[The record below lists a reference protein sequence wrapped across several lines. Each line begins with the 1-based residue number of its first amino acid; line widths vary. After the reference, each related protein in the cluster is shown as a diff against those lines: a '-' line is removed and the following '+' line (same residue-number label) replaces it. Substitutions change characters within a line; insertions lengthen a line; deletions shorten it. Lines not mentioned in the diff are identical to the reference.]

1 MNGAGLLV
9 DTLVRAGVRRIFS
22 LSGNQIMP
30 VYDACI
36 DVDLS
41 IVHVRHESAAVH
53 MADAWAQITG
63 EIGVALVTAG
73 PGFANALSALFSAR
87 HSESPVLLLSGDSP
101 VAADGAGAF
110 QEMPQIDLVHPLVKT
125 ARRPDRA
132 GRIGHDVAAAIAC
145 ARSGRPGPVHVA
157 LPFDVLDAPAGE
169 GCRVRAAELA
179 RRPHAFPGP
188 VADDVAGRLA
198 RAKRP
203 IVLTGPSLNRSRASA
218 RIAAIETALHVPV
231 VAMESP
237 RGLRDPALGTFAD
250 VLAASD
256 LVVLLGKAVDFSV
269 GFARPPVLDPAAEL
283 VVIDPDH
290 RMIDRAYRI
299 AGRRVVVSA
308 CADPDFAADALV
320 SAVPA
325 IVAAGSGAS
334 DPAWCAEVADAIAN
348 RSVAVETGAVG
359 TVAGAAVAA
368 AAAAEAGAAG
378 SGVVEPAAA
387 EADVVEPAAAE
398 ADVVEPAATE
408 ADVVEPAATEADV
421 VEPAAAEVGVV
432 EPAAAEPGAVES
444 ATVESATAKPGAV
457 ESATVESATAKPGAV
472 ESATVESAT
481 ARSGAV
487 ESNAVEPA
495 ARFHPR
501 LLCEAVQRVLD
512 AADEAILIC
521 DGGEFGQWA
530 QASCTAPVR
539 IVNGLSGAI
548 GGGLCHALAAKLARP
563 RATVIAMMG
572 DGTAGFHLAELD
584 TAVRE
589 GAAFVTVVGNDFR
602 WNAEHQI
609 QLRDYG
615 PDRLIGCDLA
625 PTARYDLAA
634 AGLGCHGEHVTDP
647 SGLDAA
653 LARALAS
660 GRPACLNV
668 EIDGVAAPVFSRGA
682 VSAGH

>member
-9 DTLVRAGVRRIFS
+9 DTLVRAGVRRLFS

-36 DVDLS
+36 DTGIS

-63 EIGVALVTAG
+63 EVGVALVTAG

-101 VAADGAGAF
+101 VAADGDGAF
-110 QEMPQIDLVHPLVKT
+110 QEMRQLDLSRPLVKT
-125 ARRPDRA
+125 VQRPGRA
-132 GRIGHDVAAAIAC
+132 EEVGHDVAVAISH

-157 LPFDVLDAPAGE
+157 LPFDVLNATAGDAH
-169 GCRVRAAELA
+169 RVEAAELD
-179 RRPHAFPGP
+179 RRPRALPGP
-188 VADDVAGRLA
+188 VADDVAGRIA

-203 IVLTGPSLNRSRASA
+203 VVLTGPCLNRSRAGA
-218 RIAAIETALHVPV
+218 RVAALEAALRAPV

-237 RGLRDPALGTFAD
+237 RGLRDPALGTFSG

-256 LVVLLGKAVDFSV
+256 LVVLLGKAIDFSV
-269 GFARPPVLDPAAEL
+269 GFARPPAVDAAADL
-283 VVIDPDH
+283 VVIDPDT

-299 AGRRVVVSA
+299 AGRRVAASA
-308 CADPDFAADALV
+308 CADPDLAADALIAAAP
-320 SAVPA
+320 AVIA
-325 IVAAGSGAS
+325 SGPGAP
-334 DPAWCAEVADAIAN
+334 DAAWCGEVADAIAD
-348 RSVAVETGAVG
+348 RAAAEAAAVEA
-359 TVAGAAVAA
+359 AAVE
-368 AAAAEAGAAG
+368 AAAAEAAT
-378 SGVVEPAAA
+378 VETAAA
-387 EADVVEPAAAE
+387 ETAAVGTGAAE
-398 ADVVEPAATE
+398 T
-408 ADVVEPAATEADV
+408 
-421 VEPAAAEVGVV
+421 
-432 EPAAAEPGAVES
+432 AV
-444 ATVESATAKPGAV
+444 
-457 ESATVESATAKPGAV
+457 
-472 ESATVESAT
+472 
-481 ARSGAV
+481 
-487 ESNAVEPA
+487 
-495 ARFHPR
+495 RFHPR

-512 AADEAILIC
+512 AAAEPILVC

-563 RATVIAMMG
+563 RATVVAMMG

-589 GAAFVTVVGNDFR
+589 GAAFVAVIGNDFR

-609 QLRDYG
+609 QLREYG

-625 PTARYDLAA
+625 PSARYDLAA

-647 SGLDAA
+647 TGLDAA

-668 EIDGVAAPVFSRGA
+668 EIDGVAAPVFSRKAGP
-682 VSAGH
+682 AGH

>member
-9 DTLVRAGVRRIFS
+9 DTLARAGVRRIFS

-36 DVDLS
+36 DAGPS

-101 VAADGAGAF
+101 VAADEDGAF
-110 QEMPQIDLVHPLVKT
+110 QEMRQIDLTRPLVKT
-125 ARRPDRA
+125 ARRPIRVE
-132 GRIGHDVAAAIAC
+132 RLGHDVAAAIAC

-157 LPFDVLDAPAGE
+157 LPFDVLNATAGDTH
-169 GCRVRAAELA
+169 RVGAAELD
-179 RRPHAFPGP
+179 RRPRSLPGP
-188 VADDVAGRLA
+188 VANDIAGRIA
-198 RAKRP
+198 RARRP
-203 IVLTGPSLNRSRASA
+203 IVLTGPCMNRSRAGA
-218 RIAAIETALHVPV
+218 RVAALEAALRAPV

-237 RGLRDPALGTFAD
+237 RGLRDPALGTFSD

-256 LVVLLGKAVDFSV
+256 LVVLLGKAIDFSV
-269 GFARPPVLDPAAEL
+269 GFARPPAVDAAADL
-283 VVIDPDH
+283 VVIDPDN
-290 RMIDRAYRI
+290 RMIDRAHRI
-299 AGRRVVVSA
+299 AGGRVVVSA
-308 CADPDFAADALV
+308 CADADFAADALTAAA
-320 SAVPA
+320 SAVIA
-325 IVAAGSGAS
+325 TGSGAS
-334 DPAWCAEVADAIAN
+334 DPAWCDEVADAIAD
-348 RSVAVETGAVG
+348 RTAAGTTVAGTVAAEAAAVETVAVET
-359 TVAGAAVAA
+359 
-368 AAAAEAGAAG
+368 
-378 SGVVEPAAA
+378 
-387 EADVVEPAAAE
+387 
-398 ADVVEPAATE
+398 
-408 ADVVEPAATEADV
+408 
-421 VEPAAAEVGVV
+421 
-432 EPAAAEPGAVES
+432 
-444 ATVESATAKPGAV
+444 ATAETGF
-457 ESATVESATAKPGAV
+457 
-472 ESATVESAT
+472 
-481 ARSGAV
+481 
-487 ESNAVEPA
+487 
-495 ARFHPR
+495 RFHPR

-512 AADEAILIC
+512 TAAEPILVC

-563 RATVIAMMG
+563 RATIVAMMG
-572 DGTAGFHLAELD
+572 DGTAGFHFTELD

-589 GAAFVTVVGNDFR
+589 GAAFVTVIGNDFR

-625 PTARYDLAA
+625 PSARYDLAA

-647 SGLDAA
+647 TGLDAA
-653 LARALAS
+653 LSRALAS

-668 EIDGVAAPVFSRGA
+668 EIDGVAAPVFSRKAGP
-682 VSAGH
+682 AGH

>member
-36 DVDLS
+36 DVDIS

-101 VAADGAGAF
+101 VAADGNGAF
-110 QEMPQIDLVHPLVKT
+110 QEMPQIDLTRPLVKT
-125 ARRPDRA
+125 VRRPGRA
-132 GRIGHDVAAAIAC
+132 ERIGHDVAAAIAC
-145 ARSGRPGPVHVA
+145 ARSGRLGPVHVA

-179 RRPHAFPGP
+179 RRPRALPGP
-188 VADDVAGRLA
+188 TADDVAGRIA

-203 IVLTGPSLNRSRASA
+203 IVLTGPSLNRSRAGA
-218 RIAAIETALHVPV
+218 RIAALETALHVPV

-269 GFARPPVLDPAAEL
+269 GFARPPAVDAAAEL
-283 VVIDPDH
+283 VVIDPDN

-299 AGRRVVVSA
+299 AGSRVVVSA

-320 SAVPA
+320 AAAPA

-348 RSVAVETGAVG
+348 RSV
-359 TVAGAAVAA
+359 
-368 AAAAEAGAAG
+368 
-378 SGVVEPAAA
+378 
-387 EADVVEPAAAE
+387 
-398 ADVVEPAATE
+398 
-408 ADVVEPAATEADV
+408 
-421 VEPAAAEVGVV
+421 
-432 EPAAAEPGAVES
+432 
-444 ATVESATAKPGAV
+444 TVESAAAKP
-457 ESATVESATAKPGAV
+457 SA
-472 ESATVESAT
+472 
-481 ARSGAV
+481 ARPSVV
-487 ESNAVEPA
+487 ESNAVKPA
-495 ARFHPR
+495 VRFHPR

-512 AADEAILIC
+512 AAEEAILVC

-530 QASCTAPVR
+530 QASCAAPVR

-563 RATVIAMMG
+563 QAMVIAMMG

-625 PTARYDLAA
+625 PSARYDLAA

-668 EIDGVAAPVFSRGA
+668 EIDGVAAPLFSRGA
-682 VSAGH
+682 VSTGH

>member
-101 VAADGAGAF
+101 VAADGNGAF
-110 QEMPQIDLVHPLVKT
+110 QEMPQIDLVRPLVKT
-125 ARRPDRA
+125 ARRPGRA

-179 RRPHAFPGP
+179 RRPRALPGP

-203 IVLTGPSLNRSRASA
+203 IVLTGPSLNRSRAGA

-269 GFARPPVLDPAAEL
+269 GFARPPALDPAAEL

-320 SAVPA
+320 SAAPA

-334 DPAWCAEVADAIAN
+334 APAWCTEVADAIAN
-348 RSVAVETGAVG
+348 RSVA
-359 TVAGAAVAA
+359 GAAVAA
-368 AAAAEAGAAG
+368 AAATEAGAAD
-378 SGVVEPAAA
+378 SGVVEPAAAKAGIVEPVAA
-387 EADVVEPAAAE
+387 EADVVEPAA
-398 ADVVEPAATE
+398 V
-408 ADVVEPAATEADV
+408 
-421 VEPAAAEVGVV
+421 
-432 EPAAAEPGAVES
+432 EPGAVES
-444 ATVESATAKPGAV
+444 PTVESATAEP
-457 ESATVESATAKPGAV
+457 
-472 ESATVESAT
+472 
-481 ARSGAV
+481 GAV

-495 ARFHPR
+495 VRFHPR

-602 WNAEHQI
+602 WNAEHRI

-615 PDRLIGCDLA
+615 PNRLIGCDLA

-668 EIDGVAAPVFSRGA
+668 EIDGMAAPVFSSEAG
-682 VSAGH
+682 SAGH

>member
-36 DVDLS
+36 DAGLS

-101 VAADGAGAF
+101 VAADEDGAF
-110 QEMPQIDLVHPLVKT
+110 QEMRQIDLTRPLVKT
-125 ARRPDRA
+125 ARRPIRVE
-132 GRIGHDVAAAIAC
+132 RLGHDVAAAIAC

-157 LPFDVLDAPAGE
+157 LPFDVLNATAGDTH
-169 GCRVRAAELA
+169 RVEAAELD
-179 RRPHAFPGP
+179 RRPCALPVP
-188 VADDVAGRLA
+188 VADDIAGRIA
-198 RAKRP
+198 RARRP
-203 IVLTGPSLNRSRASA
+203 VVLTGPCMNRSRAGA
-218 RIAAIETALHVPV
+218 RVAALEAALRAPV

-237 RGLRDPALGTFAD
+237 RGLRDPALGTFSD

-256 LVVLLGKAVDFSV
+256 LVVLLGKAIDFSV
-269 GFARPPVLDPAAEL
+269 GFARPPAVDAAADL
-283 VVIDPDH
+283 VVIDPDN

-299 AGRRVVVSA
+299 AGGRVVVSA
-308 CADPDFAADALV
+308 CADADFAADALTAAA
-320 SAVPA
+320 SAVIA
-325 IVAAGSGAS
+325 TGSGAS
-334 DPAWCAEVADAIAN
+334 DPAWCDEVADAMAN
-348 RSVAVETGAVG
+348 RTAAGTTVAETATVEAAAVG
-359 TVAGAAVAA
+359 TVAAQTAVVETAAVEAVA
-368 AAAAEAGAAG
+368 VEAVAVETAAAETGF
-378 SGVVEPAAA
+378 
-387 EADVVEPAAAE
+387 
-398 ADVVEPAATE
+398 
-408 ADVVEPAATEADV
+408 
-421 VEPAAAEVGVV
+421 
-432 EPAAAEPGAVES
+432 
-444 ATVESATAKPGAV
+444 
-457 ESATVESATAKPGAV
+457 
-472 ESATVESAT
+472 
-481 ARSGAV
+481 
-487 ESNAVEPA
+487 
-495 ARFHPR
+495 RFHPR

-512 AADEAILIC
+512 TAAEPILVC

-563 RATVIAMMG
+563 RATVVAMMG
-572 DGTAGFHLAELD
+572 DGTAGFHFTELD

-589 GAAFVTVVGNDFR
+589 GAAFVNVIGNDFR

-625 PTARYDLAA
+625 PSARYDLAA

-647 SGLDAA
+647 TGLDAA
-653 LARALAS
+653 LSRALAS

-668 EIDGVAAPVFSRGA
+668 EIDGVAAPVFSRKAGP
-682 VSAGH
+682 AGH

>member
-101 VAADGAGAF
+101 VAADGNGAF
-110 QEMPQIDLVHPLVKT
+110 QEMPQIDLVRPLVKT
-125 ARRPDRA
+125 ARRPGRA
-132 GRIGHDVAAAIAC
+132 GRIGHDIAAAIAC

-157 LPFDVLDAPAGE
+157 LPFDVLGAPAGE

-179 RRPHAFPGP
+179 RRPRALPGP

-203 IVLTGPSLNRSRASA
+203 IVLTGPSLNRSRAGA
-218 RIAAIETALHVPV
+218 RIAAIETALHVPA

-269 GFARPPVLDPAAEL
+269 GFARPPALDPAAEL

-320 SAVPA
+320 SAAPA

-334 DPAWCAEVADAIAN
+334 APAWCAEVADAIAN
-348 RSVAVETGAVG
+348 RSVAVEVGAVG

-368 AAAAEAGAAG
+368 AAAAEAGAAD

-387 EADVVEPAAAE
+387 KAGIVEPAAAE
-398 ADVVEPAATE
+398 A
-408 ADVVEPAATEADV
+408 
-421 VEPAAAEVGVV
+421 
-432 EPAAAEPGAVES
+432 
-444 ATVESATAKPGAV
+444 
-457 ESATVESATAKPGAV
+457 GAV

-481 ARSGAV
+481 ARPGAV
-487 ESNAVEPA
+487 ESNAVKPA
-495 ARFHPR
+495 VRFHPR

-615 PDRLIGCDLA
+615 PNRLIGCDLA

-668 EIDGVAAPVFSRGA
+668 EIDGVAAPVFSSEAG
-682 VSAGH
+682 SAGH